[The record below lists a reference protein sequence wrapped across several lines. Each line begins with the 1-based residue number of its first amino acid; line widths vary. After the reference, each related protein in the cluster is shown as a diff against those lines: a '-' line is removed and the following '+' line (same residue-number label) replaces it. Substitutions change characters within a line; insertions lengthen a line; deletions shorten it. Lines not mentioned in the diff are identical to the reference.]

1 MCDIDLVK
9 EIVLNRPGEFAERS
23 VAAPQRS
30 EGEALVRVQRI
41 GVCGT
46 DLGAFAGRQPFF
58 SYPRVLGHE
67 LGVEILEVP
76 DNELEIRAGDRCA
89 LEPYLSCGSCRAC
102 ELSRPN
108 CCEDLKVLGVHID
121 GGMRPL
127 MSVPVS
133 LLHKSETLSLEQ
145 LALVETLGIGAHAV
159 ARSGLRKGQTALVVG
174 AGPIGLGLIQFALTT
189 GAEMRV
195 LELGGLRREFVDR
208 LGVET
213 IAEFDGIPADV
224 VFDATGNVNA
234 MEASFDYVAHGGKL
248 VLVGLVQGSVSFDDP
263 QFHRRELTV
272 LSSRNSCYEFPR
284 IIRMIETGEIDT
296 KPWVTHRLNLADVP
310 AQFASLPGRPDLVK
324 AIIEDRRRKRPQAPG
339 RRR

>member
-1 MCDIDLVK
+1 MCDSDTVR
-9 EIVLNRPGEFAERS
+9 EIVLNQPGEFAERS
-23 VAAPQRS
+23 VAPPQRS
-30 EGEALVRVQRI
+30 DGEALVRVQRI

-67 LGVEILEVP
+67 LGVEVVEPP
-76 DNELEIRAGDRCA
+76 DNDHGIRAGDRCA
-89 LEPYLSCGSCRAC
+89 VEPYLSCGHCRAC
-102 ELSRPN
+102 ELNRPN
-108 CCEDLKVLGVHID
+108 CCEDLKVLGVHVD

-159 ARSGLRKGQTALVVG
+159 ARSQLQKGQTALVVG

-189 GAEMRV
+189 GAEIRV
-195 LELGGLRREFVDR
+195 LEQSGPRREFVSQ
-208 LGVET
+208 LGIE
-213 IAEFDGIPADV
+213 ILAAFDGTLADV
-224 VFDATGNVNA
+224 VFDATGNPKA
-234 MEASFDYVAHGGKL
+234 MDASFDYVAHGGKL
-248 VLVGLVQGSVSFDDP
+248 VLVGLVQGRISFDDP

-272 LSSRNSCYEFPR
+272 LSSRNSCHEFPR

-296 KPWVTHRLNLADVP
+296 RPWITHRLDLADVP
-310 AQFASLPGRPDLVK
+310 KQFASLPGRPDLVK
-324 AIIEDRRRKRPQAPG
+324 AVIEVTDG
-339 RRR
+339 VE